1 MKLAIISDIHSNYEA
16 LRVAFAAIDAARVDE
31 VYCLGDIVG
40 YGSDAVECVE
50 LVRARC
56 VGVVQGNHDVAV
68 AYEEPETSSWFPRA
82 AKKAV
87 RHNRQQLSAEHLDYL
102 ATLPLVLEAHG
113 CTFVHA
119 APERPEMWLRLE
131 SFMVARNQFN
141 HFTTPVCFI
150 GHSHVPAVMG
160 ERIGTTRVERGN
172 RYLINV
178 GSVGQPR
185 DNDPR
190 ACVGFFDTETF
201 EYRLVR
207 VKYDV
212 QRTAGKILASGLP
225 RQLAKRLV
233 AGT

>member
-1 MKLAIISDIHSNYEA
+1 MKLAVISDIHSNFEA
-16 LRVAFAAIDAARVDE
+16 LRAAFAAIDAEEVDA

-40 YGSDAVECVE
+40 YGSDAVECLEWVW
-50 LVRARC
+50 ARC
-56 VGVVQGNHDVAV
+56 DGVVQGNHDVAV
-68 AYEEPETSSWFPRA
+68 AIEVPEASSWFPRA
-82 AKKAV
+82 AQKAV
-87 RHNRQQLSAEHLDYL
+87 RHNRQQLSQEHLEYL
-102 ATLPLVLEAHG
+102 ATLPLRIEAHG

-119 APERPEMWLRLE
+119 APELPEAWLRLD
-131 SFMVARNQFN
+131 SFMVARNQFK
-141 HFTTPVCFI
+141 HFTTSVCFI

-160 ERIGTTRVERGN
+160 ERIGATRVEPGN

-190 ACVGFFDTETF
+190 ACVAFFDTETF
-201 EYRLVR
+201 DYRLVR

-225 RQLAKRLV
+225 RQLARRLMV
-233 AGT
+233 GT